1 MSELPATRG
10 AIAVRSA
17 AFGHEEALPERFH
30 DVSPP
35 LEWAPGPDG
44 VVEYAVTCV
53 DRTDPPGS
61 TAHWVLAGIPAGTT
75 TLAEGAVPEGV
86 VVGRNDFGAD
96 GWTGPEAGQAYRYF
110 FDVVALDRHLEVE
123 PGVGVHELWSAI
135 GEHALATGTLVAQN
149 RRKESHA

>member
-1 MSELPATRG
+1 MTNVPGTRG
-10 AIAVRSA
+10 AIDVRSA
-17 AFGHEEALPERFH
+17 AFAHEQALPERFQ

-75 TLAEGAVPEGV
+75 ALREGTLPDGV
-86 VVGRNDFGAD
+86 VVGRNDFGEL
-96 GWTGPEAGQAYRYF
+96 GWTGPRDAYRLF
-110 FDVVALDRHLEVE
+110 FDVVALDRHLDVAE
-123 PGVGVHELWSAI
+123 GVSVHELWSAI
-135 GEHALATGTLVAQN
+135 GEHALATGTVVAQHQQEET
-149 RRKESHA
+149 RW